1 MSLRKLILGFVLAWG
16 LLVMLREMSFAL
28 AQYDGRM
35 SLSPREVSRWR
46 HGTPP
51 VERLDRCL
59 AGVRERVPPGRVVV
73 FVSPRGPHNAEFF
86 RWRWAAYL
94 LPEHEVAPLR
104 GPDTGTLAEY
114 LVAYQR
120 DFHHPR
126 LELMAQLPEC
136 RLYRVRKP

>member
-28 AQYDGRM
+28 AQYDGRT
-35 SLSPREVSRWR
+35 SLNPRATIRWR
-46 HGTPP
+46 YGTPP
-51 VERLDRCL
+51 VERLERCL
-59 AGVRERVPPGRVVV
+59 AGGRKLVPPGRVIV
-73 FVSPRGPHNAEFF
+73 FVSPAGPQNADFY

-104 GPDTGTLAEY
+104 DSETGRLAEY
-114 LVAYQR
+114 LVAYQQ
-120 DFHHPR
+120 DFQHPR
-126 LELMAQLPEC
+126 LEAMAQLPGC